1 MIEVYAG
8 WAGRCNSVLP
18 LLKRLKTEKDY
29 EETCFVML
37 HCQAESHEILSE
49 FNQKSMPH
57 FLFYRNG
64 VLKATVKGANTPE
77 IERLIIDLTPTSA
90 DADDL
95 DENPMYVRRKEE
107 QAEAKA
113 AEGAA

>member
-1 MIEVYAG
+1 VIEVYAG

-37 HCQAESHEILSE
+37 HCQAESHELLAEYVNLSI
-49 FNQKSMPH
+49 PH

-77 IERLIIDLTPTSA
+77 FERLVVELTPVTA
-90 DADDL
+90 DTDDL
-95 DENPMYVRRKEE
+95 DENPMYVRRKEDLDA
-107 QAEAKA
+107 Q
-113 AEGAA
+113 AEGA

>member
-29 EETCFVML
+29 EESCFVML
-37 HCQAESHEILSE
+37 HCQAESHELLSE
-49 FNQKSMPH
+49 YANLSMPH

-64 VLKATVKGANTPE
+64 VLKATVRGANTPE
-77 IERLIIDLTPTSA
+77 IERLAIELTPNSA

-95 DENPMYVRRKEE
+95 DENPMFVRRKEE
-107 QAEAKA
+107 QAAAA
-113 AEGAA
+113 AEGGAA